1 MTDIHGA
8 FHKGLQFLLS
18 DQDPG
23 HVPIVFFLTD
33 GKPTSGVTQ
42 SAAIL
47 SAVRKLNNGK
57 SAIFSLAF
65 GQDADYNLLKSIS
78 AQNDGFARKI
88 YEASDASKQVQ
99 GFYKEISTTLLT
111 GVKIK
116 YLNSTIDPESLT
128 KTDFKNLFNG
138 SEIVVSGK
146 IANEVGVVGD
156 VGITITGT
164 GYRGRVVLVM
174 PNSTLQDL
182 VVDDVVPTDFPSIIE
197 KSWAYLTI
205 KELLQN
211 KLQTTSEV
219 VTANI
224 DKRVLELSLKV

>member
-65 GQDADYNLLKSIS
+65 GHDADYNLLKSIS

-146 IANEVGVVGD
+146 IANEVGVVDD